1 MTGPIVLL
9 FGGTSDERLVSVASA
24 QNVAA
29 TRPDAEPWFLT
40 PEGAVVRAAREA
52 LLAHER
58 PFERAFGV
66 EREPEW
72 ESLERAL
79 DAAPCDAVF
88 VLALHGGDGENG
100 VVQRALEERGLAF
113 TGSGS
118 LASALAFDK
127 ARAKEAVAR
136 AGVRT
141 PSALV
146 LAGAEGDVARALQ
159 ASFGARG
166 RLVVKP
172 VASGSSVSLFHLREA
187 REIEGIARHVAA
199 AGVPFLA
206 EDFVSGVELTI
217 GVVDERA
224 GLAALPP
231 SEVRLEA
238 GAAFDYA
245 GKYLGRGVVE
255 VTPAQVATDVAA
267 AAQEAALAAHRATG
281 CEGYSRTD
289 VIAGEGGV
297 TFLEINTLPGL
308 TKASFVPQQ
317 LAASGRTLG
326 GFLERQIEVARRRS
340 GASEPGRKG

>member
-1 MTGPIVLL
+1 MTDRVVLL

-29 TRPDAEPWFLT
+29 ARPDAEPWFLA
-40 PEGAVVRAAREA
+40 PDGSVFRARREA

-58 PFERAFGV
+58 PFERAFVLAGAPAWESLAAALDHV
-66 EREPEW
+66 ERE
-72 ESLERAL
+72 
-79 DAAPCDAVF
+79 AVF

-100 VVQRALEERGLAF
+100 VVQRHFEERGLAF

-118 LASALAFDK
+118 AASALAFDK
-127 ARAKEAVAR
+127 ARAKVAVESV
-136 AGVRT
+136 GVRT
-141 PSALV
+141 
-146 LAGAEGDVARALQ
+146 AGAVQMGGAEAEVARAL
-159 ASFGARG
+159 SERFRARG

-172 VASGSSVSLFHLREA
+172 VASGSSVSLFHLRGDG
-187 REIEGIARHVAA
+187 EIEGIAKHVAA
-199 AGVPFLA
+199 AAVPFLV
-206 EDFVSGVELTI
+206 EDFVTGVELTI
-217 GVVDERA
+217 GVVDEEA

-231 SEVRLEA
+231 SEVRLEE

-255 VTPAQVATDVAA
+255 VTPAEVAIEVAA
-267 AAQEAALAAHRATG
+267 AAQEVALAAHRATG

-289 VIAGEGGV
+289 VIAGASGV

-317 LAASGRTLG
+317 LAASGRTLA
-326 GFLERQIEVARRRS
+326 GFLERQIAVALRRR
-340 GASEPGRKG
+340 A